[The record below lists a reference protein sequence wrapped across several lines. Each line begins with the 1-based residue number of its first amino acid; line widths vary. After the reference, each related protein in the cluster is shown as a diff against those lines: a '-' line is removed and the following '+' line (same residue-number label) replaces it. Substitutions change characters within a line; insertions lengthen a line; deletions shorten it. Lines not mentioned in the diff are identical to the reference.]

1 MVVISDFNSRKQH
14 DASILIPKINA
25 KYEVN
30 SCLLGD
36 NVKVHR
42 QKKLHQ
48 DFRGIYE
55 KYPFFNLLSKSE
67 YLS

>member
-14 DASILIPKINA
+14 GVSILIPKINA

-36 NVKVHR
+36 NVKVSQTEETASGLAR
-42 QKKLHQ
+42 DLREVSIFQST
-48 DFRGIYE
+48 F
-55 KYPFFNLLSKSE
+55 
-67 YLS
+67 

>member
-14 DASILIPKINA
+14 GVSILIPKINA

-36 NVKVHR
+36 NVKVSQTEETTSGLVR
-42 QKKLHQ
+42 
-48 DFRGIYE
+48 DYE